1 MSTAQ
6 ARALAAPGSFFD
18 EYIGKKVVM
27 AVSGLALLGFATGHM
42 LGNLQVF
49 LGPEVLNAYGELLQS
64 NPLLLW
70 GTRTVVLVSIF
81 LHVWS
86 AVQLTAAKRAARPV
100 AYSKWTAKDSTY
112 ASRTM
117 MWSGPILAAYIVY
130 HILHLTLGS
139 VHPDFEPGNV
149 YQNLVIGLS
158 NPIVA
163 MAYIVSMVMLGMHL
177 RHGIWSMFQSIGFSH
192 PKHTPRLKALA
203 GVVAVGIVI
212 GYISIPIAVLTGII
226 GLD

>member
-64 NPLLLW
+64 NSLLLW

-100 AYSKWTAKDSTY
+100 AYSKWTAQDSTY

-130 HILHLTLGS
+130 HILHMTLGS

-177 RHGIWSMFQSIGFSH
+177 RHGIWSMFQSVGFSH

-203 GVVAVGIVI
+203 GVVAVAIVI
-212 GYISIPIAVLTGII
+212 GYISIPVAVLTGII

>member
-6 ARALAAPGSFFD
+6 VRALAAPGSFFD
-18 EYIGKKVVM
+18 EYIGKKVIM
-27 AVSGLALLGFATGHM
+27 AVSGLALFGFVTGHM

-49 LGPEVLNAYGELLQS
+49 LGPEVLNAYGELLQA

-70 GTRTVVLVSIF
+70 GTRGVVLVSVL

-86 AVQLTAAKRAARPV
+86 AVQLTAAKCAARPV
-100 AYSKWTAKDSTY
+100 AYNKWSAKDSTY

-117 MWSGPILAAYIVY
+117 MWSGPLLAAYLVY
-130 HILHLTLGS
+130 HLLHLTLGS

-158 NPIVA
+158 NPVVA
-163 MAYIVSMVMLGMHL
+163 LAYVIAMVMLGMHL

-192 PKHTPRLKALA
+192 PQHTPRIRALA
-203 GVVAVGIVI
+203 MLVAAAIVVGYVSIPVAVM
-212 GYISIPIAVLTGII
+212 TGII
-226 GLD
+226 GLE